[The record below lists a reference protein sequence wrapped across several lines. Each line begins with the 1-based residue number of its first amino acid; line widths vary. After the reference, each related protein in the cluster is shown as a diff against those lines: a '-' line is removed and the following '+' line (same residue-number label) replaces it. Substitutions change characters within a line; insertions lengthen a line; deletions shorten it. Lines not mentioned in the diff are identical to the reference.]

1 MFPLFAV
8 LRKLSTGEKPGMSRI
23 QRDFGVFNIGNSE
36 KDFRN
41 FSFSKKKEKKGF
53 STFLSHVFSYFF
65 TGKSGKFFPETL
77 PIPALQE
84 FSTVSPTPTNVT
96 SENIY
101 IIYLIKKGSG
111 DLPLV
116 ELMKI
121 IFNKQK
127 MSSAVAPLMCAV
139 SGKSTLTSI
148 EGILIE
154 AKAPDTCVMT
164 TYDLEKGI
172 RITTE
177 AEVVE
182 EGTYIINAQKFN
194 QTLKV
199 MDGDEIT
206 LTVDDKNCA
215 SIESGKSVH
224 KMNALPGSDFPLIP
238 RLESDRSFSLSQG
251 KLKSMLN
258 KVMYA
263 IGVNDQRPVLNG
275 CYFAVSS
282 GTLLLVSCDSYKL
295 AKCSLATDIKNT
307 GNEGTVVDFNFIVPV
322 KTVNE
327 LYRML
332 DDDDE
337 AEVKI
342 VMTRKNIIFL
352 LGDVLFFSRLVDGVY
367 IDYER
372 IIIKNHKITVKIDHD
387 ALLAALERAALITE
401 ERIAGSVRSSV
412 RLQLEGNLLKVM
424 AASGAGSTYDEI
436 AVEHEGEDILIAFNN
451 RYLMDSVRACTADT
465 ILISMSSPLTSINI
479 EPAYE
484 REGIEEK
491 FMLLPVKMTN

>member
-1 MFPLFAV
+1 
-8 LRKLSTGEKPGMSRI
+8 
-23 QRDFGVFNIGNSE
+23 
-36 KDFRN
+36 
-41 FSFSKKKEKKGF
+41 
-53 STFLSHVFSYFF
+53 
-65 TGKSGKFFPETL
+65 
-77 PIPALQE
+77 
-84 FSTVSPTPTNVT
+84 
-96 SENIY
+96 
-101 IIYLIKKGSG
+101 
-111 DLPLV
+111 
-116 ELMKI
+116 MKI
-121 IFNKQK
+121 IFNKSK
-127 MSSAVAPLMCAV
+127 MAAVVAPLMCAV

-154 AKAPDTCVMT
+154 AKVPDTLVMT

-177 AEVVE
+177 ATVIE

-206 LTVDDKNCA
+206 LTVDEKLVA

-224 KMNALPGSDFPLIP
+224 RMNALAGTDFPMIP
-238 RLESDRSFSLSQG
+238 KLESDKSFSISEG
-251 KLKSMLN
+251 KLKKMLT

-263 IGVNDQRPVLNG
+263 MGVNDQRPVLNG
-275 CYFAVSS
+275 CYFEVRDGS
-282 GTLLLVSCDSYKL
+282 LLLVSCDSYKL

-307 GNEGTVVDFNFIVPV
+307 GAEGTALNFDFIVPS
-322 KTVNE
+322 KTTQE
-327 LYRML
+327 LFRML
-332 DDDDE
+332 DDDE
-337 AEVKI
+337 EKEVRI

-352 LGDVLFFSRLVDGVY
+352 MDEFIFFSRLVDGKY

-372 IIIKNHKITVKIDHD
+372 IIVKTHKISVKISRD
-387 ALLAALERAALITE
+387 LLISALERAALITE

-412 RLQLEGNLLKVM
+412 KLQLDGGLLKIH
-424 AASGAGSTYDEI
+424 AQSGAGSTYDEI
-436 AVEHEGEDILIAFNN
+436 EIDHEGEDLLIAFNN
-451 RYLMDSVRACTADT
+451 RYLMDSVRACTADEL
-465 ILISMSSPLTSINI
+465 LITLSSPLTSINI

>member
-1 MFPLFAV
+1 
-8 LRKLSTGEKPGMSRI
+8 
-23 QRDFGVFNIGNSE
+23 
-36 KDFRN
+36 
-41 FSFSKKKEKKGF
+41 
-53 STFLSHVFSYFF
+53 
-65 TGKSGKFFPETL
+65 
-77 PIPALQE
+77 
-84 FSTVSPTPTNVT
+84 
-96 SENIY
+96 
-101 IIYLIKKGSG
+101 
-111 DLPLV
+111 
-116 ELMKI
+116 MKI
-121 IFNKQK
+121 IFNKSK
-127 MSSAVAPLMCAV
+127 MAAAVAPLMCAV

-154 AKAPDTCVMT
+154 AKVPDTLVMT

-177 AEVVE
+177 AKVIE

-206 LTVDDKNCA
+206 LTVDEKLVA

-224 KMNALPGSDFPLIP
+224 RMNALAGTDFPMIP
-238 RLESDRSFSLSQG
+238 KLESDKSFAVSEG
-251 KLKSMLN
+251 KLKKMLT

-263 IGVNDQRPVLNG
+263 MGVNDQRPVLNG
-275 CYFAVSS
+275 CYFEVRDGS
-282 GTLLLVSCDSYKL
+282 LLLVSCDSYKL

-307 GNEGTVVDFNFIVPV
+307 GADGTALNFDFIVPS
-322 KTVNE
+322 KTTQE
-327 LYRML
+327 LFRML
-332 DDDDE
+332 DDDE
-337 AEVKI
+337 EKEVRI

-352 LGDVLFFSRLVDGVY
+352 MDEFIFFSRLVDGKY

-372 IIIKNHKITVKIDHD
+372 IIVKTHKISVKVSRE
-387 ALLAALERAALITE
+387 ALLSALERAALITE

-412 RLQLEGNLLKVM
+412 KLQLDGGLLKILAV
-424 AASGAGSTYDEI
+424 SGAGSTYDEI
-436 AVEHEGEDILIAFNN
+436 EVDHEGEDLLIAFNN
-451 RYLMDSVRACTADT
+451 RYLMDSVRACTADELMIT
-465 ILISMSSPLTSINI
+465 LSSPLTSINI

>member
-1 MFPLFAV
+1 
-8 LRKLSTGEKPGMSRI
+8 
-23 QRDFGVFNIGNSE
+23 
-36 KDFRN
+36 
-41 FSFSKKKEKKGF
+41 
-53 STFLSHVFSYFF
+53 
-65 TGKSGKFFPETL
+65 
-77 PIPALQE
+77 
-84 FSTVSPTPTNVT
+84 
-96 SENIY
+96 
-101 IIYLIKKGSG
+101 
-111 DLPLV
+111 
-116 ELMKI
+116 MKI
-121 IFNKQK
+121 IFNKSK
-127 MSSAVAPLMCAV
+127 MAAAVAPLMCAV

-154 AKAPDTCVMT
+154 AKVPDTLVMT

-177 AEVVE
+177 AKVIE

-206 LTVDDKNCA
+206 LTVDEKLVA

-224 KMNALPGSDFPLIP
+224 RMNALAGTDFPMIP
-238 RLESDRSFSLSQG
+238 KLESDKSFAVSEG
-251 KLKSMLN
+251 KLKKMLT

-263 IGVNDQRPVLNG
+263 MGVNDQRPVLNG
-275 CYFAVSS
+275 CYFEVRDGS
-282 GTLLLVSCDSYKL
+282 LLLVSCDSYKL

-307 GNEGTVVDFNFIVPV
+307 GADGTALNFDFIVPS
-322 KTVNE
+322 KTTQE
-327 LYRML
+327 LFRML
-332 DDDDE
+332 DDDE
-337 AEVKI
+337 EKEVRI

-352 LGDVLFFSRLVDGVY
+352 MDEFIFFSRLVDGKY

-372 IIIKNHKITVKIDHD
+372 IIVKTHKISVKISRE
-387 ALLAALERAALITE
+387 ALLSALERAALITE

-412 RLQLEGNLLKVM
+412 KLQLDGGLLKILAV
-424 AASGAGSTYDEI
+424 SGAGSTYDEI
-436 AVEHEGEDILIAFNN
+436 EVDHEGEDLLIAFNN
-451 RYLMDSVRACTADT
+451 RYLMDSVRACTADELMIT
-465 ILISMSSPLTSINI
+465 LSSPLTSINI

>member
-1 MFPLFAV
+1 
-8 LRKLSTGEKPGMSRI
+8 
-23 QRDFGVFNIGNSE
+23 
-36 KDFRN
+36 
-41 FSFSKKKEKKGF
+41 
-53 STFLSHVFSYFF
+53 
-65 TGKSGKFFPETL
+65 
-77 PIPALQE
+77 
-84 FSTVSPTPTNVT
+84 
-96 SENIY
+96 
-101 IIYLIKKGSG
+101 
-111 DLPLV
+111 
-116 ELMKI
+116 MKI
-121 IFNKQK
+121 IFNKSK
-127 MSSAVAPLMCAV
+127 MAAAVAPLMCAV

-154 AKAPDTCVMT
+154 AKVPDTLVMT

-177 AEVVE
+177 AKVIE

-206 LTVDDKNCA
+206 LTVDEKLVA

-224 KMNALPGSDFPLIP
+224 RMNALAGTDFPMIP
-238 RLESDRSFSLSQG
+238 KLESDKSFAVSEG
-251 KLKSMLN
+251 KLKKMLT

-263 IGVNDQRPVLNG
+263 MGVNDQRPVLNG
-275 CYFAVSS
+275 CYFEVRDGS
-282 GTLLLVSCDSYKL
+282 LLLVSCDSYKL

-307 GNEGTVVDFNFIVPV
+307 GADGTALNFDFIVPS
-322 KTVNE
+322 KTTQE
-327 LYRML
+327 LFRML
-332 DDDDE
+332 DDDE
-337 AEVKI
+337 EKEVRI

-352 LGDVLFFSRLVDGVY
+352 MDEFIFFSRLVDGKY

-372 IIIKNHKITVKIDHD
+372 IIVKTHKISVKVSRE
-387 ALLAALERAALITE
+387 ALLSALERAALITE

-412 RLQLEGNLLKVM
+412 KLQLDGGLLKVL
-424 AASGAGSTYDEI
+424 AVSGAGSTYDEI
-436 AVEHEGEDILIAFNN
+436 EVDHEGEDLLIAFNN
-451 RYLMDSVRACTADT
+451 RYLMDSVRACTADELMIT
-465 ILISMSSPLTSINI
+465 LSSPLTSINI

>member
-1 MFPLFAV
+1 
-8 LRKLSTGEKPGMSRI
+8 
-23 QRDFGVFNIGNSE
+23 
-36 KDFRN
+36 
-41 FSFSKKKEKKGF
+41 
-53 STFLSHVFSYFF
+53 
-65 TGKSGKFFPETL
+65 
-77 PIPALQE
+77 
-84 FSTVSPTPTNVT
+84 
-96 SENIY
+96 
-101 IIYLIKKGSG
+101 
-111 DLPLV
+111 
-116 ELMKI
+116 MKI
-121 IFNKQK
+121 IFNKSK
-127 MSSAVAPLMCAV
+127 MAATVAPLMCAV

-154 AKAPDTCVMT
+154 AKVPDTLVMT

-177 AEVVE
+177 ATVIE

-206 LTVDDKNCA
+206 LTVDEKLVA

-224 KMNALPGSDFPLIP
+224 RMNALAGTDFPMIP
-238 RLESDRSFSLSQG
+238 KLESDKSFAVSEG
-251 KLKSMLN
+251 KLKKMLT

-263 IGVNDQRPVLNG
+263 MGVNDQRPVLNG
-275 CYFAVSS
+275 CYFEVRDGS
-282 GTLLLVSCDSYKL
+282 LLLVSCDSYKL

-307 GNEGTVVDFNFIVPV
+307 GAEGTALNFDFIVPS
-322 KTVNE
+322 KTTQE
-327 LYRML
+327 LFRML
-332 DDDDE
+332 DDDE
-337 AEVKI
+337 EKEVRI

-352 LGDVLFFSRLVDGVY
+352 MDEFIFFSRLVDGKY

-372 IIIKNHKITVKIDHD
+372 IIVKTHKISVKVSRD
-387 ALLAALERAALITE
+387 LLLSALERAALITE

-412 RLQLEGNLLKVM
+412 KLQLDGGLLKVL
-424 AASGAGSTYDEI
+424 AVSGAGSTYDEI
-436 AVEHEGEDILIAFNN
+436 EVDHEGEDLLIAFNN
-451 RYLMDSVRACTADT
+451 RYLMDSVRACTADEL
-465 ILISMSSPLTSINI
+465 LITLSSPLTSINI